1 MLRNG
6 CILIAYL
13 MISSAFAFAQVPA
26 SSQASVADA
35 PSPSPADAGGIV
47 LSVGVND
54 ANSAPAPADANG
66 PADGIEE
73 LIARFGNK
81 CHPPYSIGGSSLRL
95 SSSKDSAQSA
105 RQWDHWFA
113 SSEDKWPELKELRRR
128 GPEAAVVCNR
138 ALTLAS
144 VEDSRTAALAV
155 VLGYVG
161 NKESIP
167 ILIDGLSRA
176 ARSESQSALE
186 VSIACTWALWRLT
199 GRKLC
204 KDAEGWKAWWQAV
217 EPAFLPPGERA
228 KARVTA
234 EQVMSIA
241 RRLKEKDDELDRERL
256 MILGPPAV
264 PHMLKA
270 LAEAEGDHRYRL
282 AWAIDEMG
290 CAAQM
295 PADVRREYFTRRLVT
310 ESRTGSISD
319 EAPFARAF
327 AQQSLADFF
336 RTAIDV
342 DRQLAAQGKY
352 PQVWAWLHTGGGTF
366 KEQLKLKENKD
377 QLPRAVD
384 VIVAGMADSDPAV
397 RKTAVQIAATIGFT
411 SDARPAELLAALEKQ
426 WLAEADEN
434 LRYDVGFAFS
444 RFDCPE
450 LTRALVRE
458 LDSNRPEILGDCV
471 NIIGWHGPSRLKGPE
486 ADAVNRR
493 LAELVADNVD
503 RVRRGAVRGLQSRAP
518 RLLEPHLKRLC
529 DDPQRDVREF
539 CIFAM
544 QAMKD
549 PRHTDLLV
557 DLATK
562 EAPPLRDHVFSA
574 LSDPA
579 FRGAI
584 ARLAPYLRDPQT
596 MYMAQW
602 AIVAEGGP
610 EAVIALIEQC
620 AEGNTVGET
629 IWQALDRLTGKKFK
643 SCQEALAWWWSC
655 PPVRPTAQGS
665 AIDPNS
671 PPKLWA
677 KLRLGLTVEAY
688 QAAGRLADAGDAAAA
703 MIAQKLR
710 PVHVDTSR
718 IKALIDKL
726 GSPEFKVRHEASAE
740 LAVMGGAATAALT
753 EALRGEA
760 SLEARSRMEQLLKGA
775 QSTYP
780 ASAEAFQAFW
790 AVFAL
795 EWMDTPRSRSLLNS
809 LAGGTPGVY
818 LADLAKASLSR
829 LKAHPRTQPATG
841 QRSLHEDPARPLGK
855 LRASHATGA
864 LNEEQR
870 QIRPFSLPKTP
881 LEVSFIQ
888 GAARART
895 L

>member
-1 MLRNG
+1 MKNNIKSAVFVTQDAAGSVLHSGERAHEVFNKGISMLRYG
-6 CILIAYL
+6 CTLIAYL
-13 MISSAFAFAQVPA
+13 MISSAVAFAQAPA
-26 SSQASVADA
+26 TSQAAAAST
-35 PSPSPADAGGIV
+35 PSRTPA
-47 LSVGVND
+47 
-54 ANSAPAPADANG
+54 APADANG
-66 PADGIEE
+66 PVDAIEE
-73 LIARFGNK
+73 LIARLGGKCQPWSFGK
-81 CHPPYSIGGSSLRL
+81 TEFTLTRIRL
-95 SSSKDSAQSA
+95 TGETVRSA
-105 RQWDHWFA
+105 RRWDSWLA

-128 GPEAAVVCNR
+128 GPEATAACNR
-138 ALTLAS
+138 ALKLAS
-144 VEDSRTAALAV
+144 VENSRTAALAV
-155 VLGYVG
+155 VLGHVG

-167 ILIDGLSRA
+167 ILIEGLSKFG
-176 ARSESQSALE
+176 RSESHPGFDSSA
-186 VSIACTWALWRLT
+186 ACTWALWRLT

-234 EQVMSIA
+234 EQVLSIA

-256 MILGPPAV
+256 VILGPWAL
-264 PHMLKA
+264 PHLVKA
-270 LAEAEGDHRYRL
+270 LGEAEGDHRYRL
-282 AWAIDEMG
+282 AWAIDEMQA
-290 CAAQM
+290 AAQM

-310 ESRTGSISD
+310 ESRTGSIID
-319 EAPFARAF
+319 EAPFTRAF

-342 DRQLAAQGKY
+342 DRQLIAQEKY
-352 PQVWAWLHTGGGTF
+352 PQMWSWMNNTGVF
-366 KEQLKLKENKD
+366 REQLALKERKD
-377 QLPRAVD
+377 QLPGAVG
-384 VIVAGMADSDPAV
+384 VIVAGIADSDQAV
-397 RKTAVQIAATIGFT
+397 RKTAVKIAAEIGFT

-426 WLAEADEN
+426 WLAEIDEN

-562 EAPPLRDHVFSA
+562 EAPPLRDHAFSA

-629 IWQALDRLTGKKFK
+629 IWQALDRVTGKKFK

-665 AIDPNS
+665 ATDPNS

-703 MIAQKLR
+703 TIAEKLR

-740 LAVMGGAATAALT
+740 LAVMGGAAAAALT

-760 SLEARSRMEQLLKGA
+760 SLEARSRMEELLKAA
-775 QSTYP
+775 QSTCP

-790 AVFAL
+790 AVYAL

-829 LKAHPRTQPATG
+829 LKAHPPTQPATG
-841 QRSLHEDPARPLGK
+841 P
-855 LRASHATGA
+855 
-864 LNEEQR
+864 
-870 QIRPFSLPKTP
+870 
-881 LEVSFIQ
+881 
-888 GAARART
+888 
-895 L
+895 